1 MEPTNLHELVI
12 AQAVDKKFRE
22 GPTDRPSIIR
32 DVALSLD
39 FEVSTFLRIGVR
51 FTINTDCAHPV
62 NRGAP
67 VREQTCGISH
77 DLAAFQKG

>member
-39 FEVSTFLRIGVR
+39 FEMSNSDSRFLVNYIQWRL
-51 FTINTDCAHPV
+51 AHPK
-62 NRGAP
+62 
-67 VREQTCGISH
+67 ISS
-77 DLAAFQKG
+77 ANAK

>member
-1 MEPTNLHELVI
+1 MEPANLHELVI

-39 FEVSTFLRIGVR
+39 FEMSHSDSEFLVRYVQWRLVHSIPGV
-51 FTINTDCAHPV
+51 NT
-62 NRGAP
+62 N
-67 VREQTCGISH
+67 
-77 DLAAFQKG
+77 

>member
-22 GPTDRPSIIR
+22 SPTDRPSITR

-39 FEVSTFLRIGVR
+39 FEMSPSDSQFLVGYVQWRL
-51 FTINTDCAHPV
+51 AHPI
-62 NRGAP
+62 RP
-67 VREQTCGISH
+67 VS
-77 DLAAFQKG
+77 AK

>member
-22 GPTDRPSIIR
+22 DPIDRSAIIR

-39 FEVSTFLRIGVR
+39 FDMSASETHFSIGYVQWR
-51 FTINTDCAHPV
+51 LAHP
-62 NRGAP
+62 
-67 VREQTCGISH
+67 TISP
-77 DLAAFQKG
+77 ANSK